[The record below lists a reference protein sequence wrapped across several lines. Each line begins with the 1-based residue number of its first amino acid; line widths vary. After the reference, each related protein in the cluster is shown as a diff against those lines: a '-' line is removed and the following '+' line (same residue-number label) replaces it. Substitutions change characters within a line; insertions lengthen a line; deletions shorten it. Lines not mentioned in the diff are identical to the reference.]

1 MELFAKTGLNNLLAF
16 PDYLMP
22 ELRHQQY
29 FCILNSNRQRTK
41 FAGNF
46 DMMIAAGHTNF
57 LSINEN
63 DKNAF
68 QLLRSF
74 HKDNNDW
81 LFGHLSYDLKNET
94 EDLQSNNIDNINMAA
109 MTFFS
114 PLVLIKIKNNIA
126 EFFISE
132 KKRDAA
138 IELAERLMEKT
149 KPRNKSPEQKFN
161 RSGIIVKNR
170 MSKEDYFRKF
180 EKIKKHIQYGD
191 IYEMNFC
198 QEFYAEDAELDPYS
212 YYIHLNKLSPA
223 PFSVFYR
230 TDGNYLISSSPERYL
245 RKTGN
250 RIISQPIKG
259 TAPRHPDPAKDKASK
274 QKLESDPKERAEN
287 VMIVDLVRNDLSR
300 TAAKGSVKVEELCG
314 IYSFSQVHQMISTVT
329 STLDSRFDFVDLLST
344 TFPMGSM
351 TGAPKIRAMELIED
365 YEETKRGLYSGA
377 VGYITPDG
385 DFDFNV
391 VIRSV
396 LYNSKTKYLS
406 FITGGAI
413 TSGSTAER
421 EYNECL
427 LKAKAIT
434 ESLK

>member
-1 MELFAKTGLNNLLAF
+1 
-16 PDYLMP
+16 
-22 ELRHQQY
+22 
-29 FCILNSNRQRTK
+29 
-41 FAGNF
+41 
-46 DMMIAAGHTNF
+46 
-57 LSINEN
+57 
-63 DKNAF
+63 
-68 QLLRSF
+68 
-74 HKDNNDW
+74 
-81 LFGHLSYDLKNET
+81 
-94 EDLQSNNIDNINMAA
+94 
-109 MTFFS
+109 
-114 PLVLIKIKNNIA
+114 
-126 EFFISE
+126 
-132 KKRDAA
+132 
-138 IELAERLMEKT
+138 
-149 KPRNKSPEQKFN
+149 
-161 RSGIIVKNR
+161 
-170 MSKEDYFRKF
+170 
-180 EKIKKHIQYGD
+180 
-191 IYEMNFC
+191 MNFC